1 MEDNKEMKN
10 DHVKI
15 INPALRKLKC
25 IECNYGPLRYIWSH
39 GAGAYHG
46 DNRVLKFLNRF
57 WAPNG
62 EWDEY
67 ICDNCYLSHGRYPN
81 GEMFTFYD

>member
-1 MEDNKEMKN
+1 MKKMEDDFK
-10 DHVKI
+10 V

-25 IECNYGPLRYIWSH
+25 TECNYTLKYIWSH

-46 DNRVLKFLNRF
+46 NNKILKFLNRF

-67 ICDNCYLSHGRYPN
+67 QCYNCFTPHAYWPD
-81 GEMFTFYD
+81 GELTS